1 MKMYHLKDLNNDLY
15 YGYKAKLTEREVRD
29 VMLEYLYF
37 ENIHDLS
44 YEEILNNTNGMT
56 NNEIAKITRYEIE
69 EVIWEL
75 KTNMR

>member
-1 MKMYHLKDLNNDLY
+1 MKMYHLKDKNTKDY

-29 VMLEYLYF
+29 VMLESLYF

-44 YEEILNNTNGMT
+44 YEDILNNTKDMT

-69 EVIWEL
+69 EVI
-75 KTNMR
+75 